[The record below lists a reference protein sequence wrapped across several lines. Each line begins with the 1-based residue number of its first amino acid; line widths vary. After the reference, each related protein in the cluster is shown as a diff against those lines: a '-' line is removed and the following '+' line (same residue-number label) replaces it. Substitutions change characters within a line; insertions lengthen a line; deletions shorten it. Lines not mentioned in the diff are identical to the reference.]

1 MKLIFTILIF
11 GMMFLPITLI
21 ICDMSKDMCTKQPK
35 KKKYN
40 IQDEV
45 HMVYESM
52 WVEEVI
58 KSCKTYKQLIVARK
72 LHQALFDKYKNKVDH
87 NLLYKIDN
95 NLFWSWKGMTDQ
107 VTYG

>member
-1 MKLIFTILIF
+1 MY
-11 GMMFLPITLI
+11 
-21 ICDMSKDMCTKQPK
+21 TKQPK

-45 HMVYESM
+45 HMLDEAK
-52 WVEEVI
+52 WVEKVI

-72 LHQALFDKYKNKVDH
+72 LYRALSHKYENKVDYD
-87 NLLYKIDN
+87 LLHRIDN
-95 NLFWSWKGMTDQ
+95 KLYWVFYGMTDK

>member
-1 MKLIFTILIF
+1 MIILTILIF
-11 GMMFLPITLI
+11 GIMFLPIILLI
-21 ICDMSKDMCTKQPK
+21 YDMSKDMCIKQPK

-45 HMVYESM
+45 HMVYEAM

-58 KSCKTYKQLIVARK
+58 KSCKTYKQLKVTRK
-72 LHQALFDKYKNKVDH
+72 LCHALFDKYKNKVDYG
-87 NLLYKIDN
+87 LLLRIDDK
-95 NLFWSWKGMTDQ
+95 LYWVRYEMEDK